1 MLLPKGDLIA
11 MALITLLLVSER
23 LEQPKAP
30 AWGVRGLGKAIRIL
44 AVQARIRLQAKVLRP
59 SVLSGESKV

>member
-1 MLLPKGDLIA
+1 